1 MSSVVRIRRYAQKMR
16 AGRPAGHGKIPQP
29 SVGWST
35 GPPDFI
41 GVGVQRAGTTW
52 LYDLLTTHPG
62 IHVNPDVP
70 KELHFFD
77 ELVFDADPT
86 KDIEQRYARWF
97 PRPRGQLAGEW
108 TPRYLHNLWT
118 PWLISAAAPR
128 AKLLVSFRDP
138 VERFWSGLEHARRRE
153 IRKGAS
159 LTAIFADDAA
169 ARSRYGAQ
177 LRNLLRH
184 VPREQLLVIQYER
197 AAEDPQAELNR
208 IWRFLGLE
216 TMELPPA
223 ALNQRLGALPKDLPP
238 LHRAEEVEEG
248 LVAHLERD
256 IADFLETAPEIDVGL
271 WRRWN
276 TVMARLGA
284 PASGARAQS
293 ASR

>member
-1 MSSVVRIRRYAQKMR
+1 MSGVVRIRRYAEKMR
-16 AGRPAGHGKIPQP
+16 AGGPAPREKLPQG
-29 SVGWST
+29 SVGWSI

-52 LYDLLTTHPG
+52 LYDLLAMHPG

-77 ELVFDADPT
+77 ELIFDADPT
-86 KDIEQRYARWF
+86 KGIEERYARWF
-97 PRPRGQLAGEW
+97 PRPRGQLTGEW

-118 PWLISAAAPR
+118 PWLVSVAAPR

-153 IRKGAS
+153 IRKGGS
-159 LTAIFADDAA
+159 LTATFADDAA

-177 LRNLLRH
+177 LHNLLRH
-184 VPREQLLVIQYER
+184 VPREQLLIIQYER
-197 AAEDPQAELNR
+197 AAQDPQAELNR

-216 TMELPPA
+216 TMELPSA
-223 ALNQRLGALPKDLPP
+223 VLSQRIGALSRDLPP

-248 LVAHLERD
+248 LVAQLERD
-256 IADFLETAPEIDVGL
+256 IADFLEAATEIDAGL

-276 TVMARLGA
+276 SVLARLDA

-293 ASR
+293 ASP